1 MTKMPE
7 NSHCKVTTRYY
18 HPHQNVS
25 KTDSKHCRM
34 LNQNSWLC
42 WAFLYPSVSQMG
54 VIPKCNASI
63 HHNIV
68 GAWIKW
74 GKKFAAQEYEAVDQ
88 DVLHLTLHTVGLIY
102 LHTTLSHTLNMNTE
116 GAKESVPFNIINGVS
131 MFKQVEFRETARA
144 FLIISP
150 GTKKTDRVNKE
161 VSILSGCLWNRV
173 WIYLLDG
180 STLPWPS
187 ETKKRKIYIWR

>member
-1 MTKMPE
+1 
-7 NSHCKVTTRYY
+7 
-18 HPHQNVS
+18 
-25 KTDSKHCRM
+25 
-34 LNQNSWLC
+34 
-42 WAFLYPSVSQMG
+42 MG

-116 GAKESVPFNIINGVS
+116 GATESVPFNIINGVS
-131 MFKQVEFRETARA
+131 MFKQVEFRENVMA
-144 FLIISP
+144 FLIFCP
-150 GTKKTDRVNKE
+150 GTKKTDRINKE
-161 VSILSGCLWNRV
+161 VSIFSGCLWNR
-173 WIYLLDG
+173 L
-180 STLPWPS
+180 
-187 ETKKRKIYIWR
+187 

>member
-7 NSHCKVTTRYY
+7 NSHCKVTTWYY
-18 HPHQNVS
+18 HPPQSVS

-42 WAFLYPSVSQMG
+42 WACLYPSVSQMG
-54 VIPKCNASI
+54 VILKCNALS

-68 GAWIKW
+68 GVWIIW
-74 GKKFAAQEYEAVDQ
+74 VKKYATQEYEAVDQ

-102 LHTTLSHTLNMNTE
+102 LHTTPSHTLNMNTE
-116 GAKESVPFNIINGVS
+116 GVIESVCFNIINGV
-131 MFKQVEFRETARA
+131 FVYKQVEFRESIMA

-150 GTKKTDRVNKE
+150 GTKKTDHIIMR
-161 VSILSGCLWNRV
+161 CP
-173 WIYLLDG
+173 Y
-180 STLPWPS
+180 
-187 ETKKRKIYIWR
+187 